1 VTALLAWWVMYEAP
15 RVHWLSLDPLDP
27 FRVSNIV
34 QSLLE
39 SIEYHPIDTLDLSV
53 GPRMGE

>member
-1 VTALLAWWVMYEAP
+1 VTALLAWWVVYEAP
-15 RVHWLSLDPLDP
+15 RVHWLFLDPLDP
-27 FRVSNIV
+27 SNIV

-53 GPRMGE
+53 GPRMGD